1 MAKRRG
7 LSFYRRKKKI
17 GSAIFREIFSY
28 IFGILIAIFL
38 GVFITYFWGMSTKVI
53 GDSMNPGLYNGQTI
67 YIDRFQ
73 YMLSNPKAGDVVVF
87 LPNNNKNEHYYVKRV
102 IAVPGDTVV
111 IKNGVCY
118 VNGEVSPYVNGTIE
132 QAGIAANE
140 IVVENSSF
148 FCLGDD
154 LDNREDS
161 RSANIGL
168 IKGTDIL
175 GKAWLHAKY
184 GYEKM
189 GMIK

>member
-132 QAGIAANE
+132 LAGVAANE

-154 LDNREDS
+154 LDNSEDS

>member
-102 IAVPGDTVV
+102 IAVPGDTVHR
-111 IKNGVCY
+111 CML
-118 VNGEVSPYVNGTIE
+118 T
-132 QAGIAANE
+132 
-140 IVVENSSF
+140 
-148 FCLGDD
+148 
-154 LDNREDS
+154 
-161 RSANIGL
+161 SAH
-168 IKGTDIL
+168 KFPVPVR
-175 GKAWLHAKY
+175 
-184 GYEKM
+184 
-189 GMIK
+189 